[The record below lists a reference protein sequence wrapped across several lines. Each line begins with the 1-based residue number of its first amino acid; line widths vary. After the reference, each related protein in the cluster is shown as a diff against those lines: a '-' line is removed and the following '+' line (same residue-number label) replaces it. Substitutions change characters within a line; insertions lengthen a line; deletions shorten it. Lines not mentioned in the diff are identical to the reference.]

1 MTNKKTTTK
10 NEAFRS
16 EDAERDFWADQDIT
30 KLVTAG
36 ELTPV
41 SFPNLKPT
49 SSSISIRIPDYL
61 LMQLKEQGNK
71 LNIPYQ
77 TLMKQYIAA
86 GVEKK

>member
-1 MTNKKTTTK
+1 MTNKKITTNKAFK
-10 NEAFRS
+10 N
-16 EDAERDFWADQDIT
+16 EDAERDFWATQDLT
-30 KLVTAG
+30 KLVTSSD
-36 ELTPV
+36 LVDV

-61 LMQLKEQGNK
+61 LTQLKERGNK

-86 GVEKK
+86 GVEGK

>member
-1 MTNKKTTTK
+1 MSNKKIVPK
-10 NEAFRS
+10 KKFKS
-16 EDAERDFWADQDIT
+16 EDQERDFWAAQD
-30 KLVTAG
+30 
-36 ELTPV
+36 LTQLANKNQLIPV

-61 LMQLKEQGNK
+61 LARLKERSNK

-86 GVEKK
+86 GVEEK